1 MNFVLLVASFAKYE
15 KGGKMLVLGDLIR
28 ARASDSGDKVIF
40 ICKDQEMTYRQLYER
55 STRLANALA
64 QLGLKKGDH
73 VAVLMQNSFEIVECY
88 FANGLLGLATI
99 PLNTMYTGREIE
111 YIVNNSESK
120 ALITK
125 EKFYSNVAG
134 VRENLEELENL
145 IVQSDNPIPDTYSYD
160 HLLNEAPKTP
170 VDVEVDPE
178 DVAIILYTSG
188 TTGTPKGVML
198 THRGIMLNAGLVKD
212 AIGWVEQDR
221 FVGVLPM
228 FHSFSFS
235 FDILQMMMVKASTAI
250 FERFDTKEVVEGI
263 EKYQCTA
270 LAGVPTMF
278 TYIYN
283 YPDLEKNDLSCL
295 RIGDCGGGPV
305 PVELVEEFQKGFGM
319 TLLESY
325 GLTECSP
332 VTCVE
337 RPNMER
343 RPGSC
348 GHVFP
353 GMTAKI
359 VDIHGKEVPDGE
371 VGELIIDGPTHMKG
385 YFKMPVET
393 KEAIKDGWLYTGDL
407 FKKDK
412 DGYLYFVDRLKYMI
426 VTAGYNIYPKEV
438 ENVLYNHP
446 AILEAAVIGIPDKMK
461 GDIPK
466 AYIVLQGDQK
476 PTKKEIIDYCRQTL
490 AAYKVPRIVEFV
502 DALPQTASGKIK
514 KYVLKEKK

>member
-1 MNFVLLVASFAKYE
+1 
-15 KGGKMLVLGDLIR
+15 MLVLGDLIR
-28 ARASDSGDKVIF
+28 ARALDSGEKVVFIF
-40 ICKDQEMTYRQLYER
+40 KGREMTYGQLYER

-64 QLGLKKGDH
+64 QLGIKKGDRI
-73 VAVLMQNSFEIVECY
+73 AILLQNSFEIVESY
-88 FANGLLGLATI
+88 FAIGLLGCATI
-99 PLNTMYTGREIE
+99 PLNPMYTGREIE

-125 EKFYSNVAG
+125 EMFYPNVAK
-134 VRENLEELENL
+134 VRDKLTTLKHL
-145 IVQSDNPIPDTYSYD
+145 IVQSDNPPPRTHSYD
-160 HLLNEAPKTP
+160 KFVKEFSDKTI
-170 VDVEVDPE
+170 DVEVKPD
-178 DVAIILYTSG
+178 DIAIVLYTSG
-188 TTGTPKGVML
+188 TTGIPKGVML
-198 THRGIMLNAGLVKD
+198 THNGILLNAELTKD
-212 AIGWVEQDR
+212 AIGYKEDDR
-221 FVGVLPM
+221 FIGVLPM
-228 FHSFSFS
+228 FHSFAFS

-250 FERFDTKEVVEGI
+250 FERFDVKEVVEGI
-263 EKYQCTA
+263 EKYQCTV

-283 YPDLEKNDLSCL
+283 YPDLNKYDLNSL

-305 PVELVEEFQKGFGM
+305 PVELVEEFQKKFGM
-319 TLLESY
+319 TVVESY

-343 RPGSC
+343 RSGSC
-348 GHVFP
+348 GQVFP

-412 DGYLYFVDRLKYMI
+412 DDYLYFVDRLKHMI
-426 VTAGYNIYPKEV
+426 VTAGYNVYPKEV

-446 AILEAAVIGIPDKMK
+446 NVLEAAVIGVPDSAK
-461 GDIPK
+461 GDIAK
-466 AYIVLQGDQK
+466 AYIVPKGDGELSE
-476 PTKKEIIDYCRQTL
+476 KEIIDYCRQNL

-502 DALPQTASGKIK
+502 DALPQTASGKVK